1 MRANNRLLDWAFR
14 FSEIIGMGKCFRTGA
29 CLLAS
34 TIALTSI
41 AQAASRCANRDEVT
55 AIQVSAVQQELMDA
69 ALGCGPAATQNF
81 NAFQTSFGPELRRSD
96 AVLLR
101 MFKRIY
107 GSYKGDAAY
116 NAYKTR
122 AAANAE
128 LRRDRQM
135 TDFCKAADE
144 VFVAALA
151 PDKPALAEF
160 VSGVPVEEA
169 SPVDSCQISVAMTFR
184 GVGTAPAVL
193 PIPRPD
199 LPGEPAFRDAA
210 LYPR

>member
-1 MRANNRLLDWAFR
+1 MKNPLLDCGFS
-14 FSEIIGMGKCFRTGA
+14 FSEIMCMGKCFKTGA

-34 TIALTSI
+34 TITLTSV
-41 AQAASRCANRDEVT
+41 AQAASRCANRDEVA

-69 ALGCGPAATQNF
+69 ALGCGPGATQNF

-96 AVLLR
+96 AVMLR

-116 NAYKTR
+116 NSFKTR

-128 LRRDRQM
+128 LRRDRGIIE
-135 TDFCKAADE
+135 FCKAADR

-151 PDKPALAEF
+151 PEKPVLEDF
-160 VSGVPVEEA
+160 VSSVPVEEA
-169 SPVDSCQISVAMTFR
+169 SPVDTCQISVAMTLR
-184 GVGTAPAVL
+184 GVGAKPVL
-193 PIPRPD
+193 PSPRPD
-199 LPGEPAFRDAA
+199 LPGEPAARDAA
-210 LYPR
+210 LYPQ

>member
-1 MRANNRLLDWAFR
+1 
-14 FSEIIGMGKCFRTGA
+14 MGKSFKTGA

-41 AQAASRCANRDEVT
+41 AQAAPRCANPNEVS

-69 ALGCGPAATQNF
+69 ALGCGPTATQNF

-122 AAANAE
+122 AASNAE
-128 LRRDRQM
+128 LRRDRGL
-135 TDFCKAADE
+135 TEFCKAADR

-151 PDKPALAEF
+151 PDKPVLQDF
-160 VSGVPVEEA
+160 VSAVPVEEA
-169 SPVDSCQISVAMTFR
+169 SPVDTCQISVAMTFR
-184 GVGTAPAVL
+184 GVGAVL
-193 PIPRPD
+193 PTPRPD
-199 LPGEPAFRDAA
+199 LPGEPAARDAA
-210 LYPR
+210 LYPQ